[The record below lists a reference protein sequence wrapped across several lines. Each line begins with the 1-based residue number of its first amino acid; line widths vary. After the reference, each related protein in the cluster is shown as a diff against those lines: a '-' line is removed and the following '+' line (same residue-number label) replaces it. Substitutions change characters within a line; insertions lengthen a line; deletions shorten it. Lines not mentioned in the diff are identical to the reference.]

1 MLSWHLR
8 GLFNRELSRGILWGC
23 LGGMFSWVLVWGR
36 ILCRAV
42 LLMRKFLGELTEVGD
57 WIFMQNYKSLGDLC
71 LPG

>member
-1 MLSWHLR
+1 
-8 GLFNRELSRGILWGC
+8 
-23 LGGMFSWVLVWGR
+23 MFSWVLVWGR

-57 WIFMQNYKSLGDLC
+57 RIFMQNYKSLGDLC